1 MSNSS
6 ASKFTSLCLKTVGA
20 ILIVS
25 SLLDYITLA
34 IPFQPLD
41 SQWQIAFTGQI
52 VDRGIVPMVG
62 MAFILVS
69 YWIEN
74 SVNRTTPSSGFE
86 IKIPVFILSLFMG
99 FVFLILV
106 PLHLNNLRLVSTDAL
121 AQLEQ
126 RADEAE
132 NRISEQYEQ
141 LSEISAD
148 PQRLEL
154 LESRIK
160 ELDNAIGSGQF
171 QGQSLN
177 PQQLQRL
184 EETRQQLQN
193 FRELANDPEALDA
206 RLKELQTQLLDQKK
220 ERESRAKT
228 EAVKQGVRT
237 GLSSLL
243 LAIGYLVMG
252 WFGLQSTNSGGTQ
265 TTNSQVT
272 ASRQ

>member
-6 ASKFTSLCLKTVGA
+6 ASKFTSLCLKTVGT

-25 SLLDYITLA
+25 SLIDYITLA

-62 MAFILVS
+62 MAFMLVG

-74 SVNRTTPSSGFE
+74 SVSKTAKSSGFSM
-86 IKIPVFILSLFMG
+86 KIPVFILSLLLG
-99 FVFLILV
+99 FIFLILV

-132 NRISEQYEQ
+132 GRISEQYEQ
-141 LSEISAD
+141 LNAISTD
-148 PQRLEL
+148 PQRLQL
-154 LESRIK
+154 LENRIQ
-160 ELDNAIGSGQF
+160 EIDTAIGSGQF
-171 QGQSLN
+171 QGQQLN

-184 EETRQQLQN
+184 EETRQQLET
-193 FRELANDPEALDA
+193 FRELANNPEALEA
-206 RLKELQTQLLDQKK
+206 RLSQLQTQLRDQKLQ
-220 ERESRAKT
+220 RESRART
-228 EAVKQGVRT
+228 EALKQGVRT
-237 GLSSLL
+237 GLSSFL
-243 LAIGYLVMG
+243 LAIGYLIMG
-252 WFGLQSTNSGGTQ
+252 WFGLQSANSGGSKTTTTQ
-265 TTNSQVT
+265 VPV
-272 ASRQ
+272 SR

>member
-6 ASKFTSLCLKTVGA
+6 VSKFTSLCLKTVGI

-69 YWIEN
+69 YWIESN
-74 SVNRTTPSSGFE
+74 YDKTTSSLGFN
-86 IKIPVFILSLFMG
+86 IKIPVFILSLAMG

-126 RADEAE
+126 KADEAE
-132 NRISEQYEQ
+132 GRISEQYEQ
-141 LSEISAD
+141 LTGIASD
-148 PQRLEL
+148 PQRLQL
-154 LESRIK
+154 LETRIT

-171 QGQSLN
+171 QGQTLN
-177 PQQLQRL
+177 EQQLQRL
-184 EETRQQLQN
+184 EETRQQLQS
-193 FRELANDPEALDA
+193 FRELAKEPEALEA
-206 RLKELQTQLLDQKK
+206 RLTELQTQLRDQKQ
-220 ERESRAKT
+220 ERENRAKT
-228 EAVKQGVRT
+228 EAIKQGVRT

-252 WFGLQSTNSGGTQ
+252 WFGLQTNNSSGTKA
-265 TTNSQVT
+265 TNSQVT
-272 ASRQ
+272 ASR